1 MNLLVALFRMK
12 VFTNKLQLNRNYPHW
27 GKIGTHLERPD
38 FVKLYKS
45 FDALFPNKLK
55 LQDHPL
61 DYCLVLET
69 EQGDTVYQMG
79 YFWGGDEYLEA
90 ANYWCSNFNLLKDFV
105 VDRWVVT
112 CDDNQHPVDF
122 PMSSLN
128 TVAPNLTKIGYYLMS
143 APFDLV
149 KF

>member
-1 MNLLVALFRMK
+1 MK

-38 FVKLYKS
+38 FVKLYNS
-45 FDALFPNKLK
+45 FDALYPNKLK
-55 LQDHPL
+55 LQDNPL

-69 EQGDTVYQMG
+69 EQGDIVYQMG
-79 YFWGGDEYLEA
+79 YFWGDETYLEA
-90 ANYWCSNFNLLKDFV
+90 ANYWCSNIHLLKDFV

-112 CDDNQHPVDF
+112 CDDDQHPIDLSMVL
-122 PMSSLN
+122 LN
-128 TVAPNLTKIGYYLMS
+128 PSTSGLTKIGYYLMS
-143 APFDLV
+143 DPSNLI

>member
-1 MNLLVALFRMK
+1 MLFDMK

-27 GKIGTHLERPD
+27 GKIGTHLERPN

-45 FDALFPNKLK
+45 FDALYPNKLK

-79 YFWGGDEYLEA
+79 YFWGDETYLEA

-105 VDRWVVT
+105 VDRWVVN
-112 CDDNQHPVDF
+112 CDDDQHPVDLSITLLS
-122 PMSSLN
+122 PSI
-128 TVAPNLTKIGYYLMS
+128 PGLTKIGYYLMS
-143 APFDLV
+143 DPSNLV